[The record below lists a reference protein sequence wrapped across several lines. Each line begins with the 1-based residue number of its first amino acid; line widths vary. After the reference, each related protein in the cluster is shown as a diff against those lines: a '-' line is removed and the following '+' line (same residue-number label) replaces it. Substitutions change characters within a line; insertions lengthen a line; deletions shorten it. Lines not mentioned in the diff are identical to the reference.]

1 LRNSDSGL
9 RILGKPKTPKPAGG
23 ALFRLCR
30 SKFKGPG
37 AGRSQARCFRDE
49 TCLVIPKRC
58 RATAVQRN
66 LYRLFSVILGCSRLF
81 SGSPPAPLRRGIF
94 FGRIIHRTKRTYRTE
109 GVPPSSAFF
118 RLLPGGGGRRNCGLG
133 ISDCGIQ
140 RQGTRGRL
148 VPLRHGIFLREADM
162 GRNRTHRTDGPPGGG
177 TPNLKQDISAFRLS
191 LPLPQIWTI

>member
-1 LRNSDSGL
+1 MRNSDFGL

-94 FGRIIHRTKRTYRTE
+94 FGRIIHRTKGTYRTE

-118 RLLPGGGGRRNCGLG
+118 RLLPGGGGGEIADWGFRIAEFKDKG
-133 ISDCGIQ
+133 
-140 RQGTRGRL
+140 RGAALCRFAANFFAGS
-148 VPLRHGIFLREADM
+148 RHG
-162 GRNRTHRTDGPPGGG
+162 T
-177 TPNLKQDISAFRLS
+177 K
-191 LPLPQIWTI
+191 